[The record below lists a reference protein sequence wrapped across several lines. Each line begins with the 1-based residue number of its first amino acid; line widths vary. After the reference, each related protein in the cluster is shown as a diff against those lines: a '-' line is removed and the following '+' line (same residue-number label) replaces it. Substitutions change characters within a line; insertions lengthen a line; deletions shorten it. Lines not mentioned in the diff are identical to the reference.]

1 MHMVLW
7 HLPLALS
14 GQLADLSR
22 EGRRSLTFDPKLAC
36 PFRLPFYLPR
46 VLGWLECSTH
56 HNVTLRV
63 TSGAGI
69 TLDRL
74 NVAGVPY
81 PSLPVALKV
90 GEPPLVWNAS
100 TAGYAVRDV

>member
-14 GQLADLSR
+14 SQLTDLSR
-22 EGRRSLTFDPKLAC
+22 DGRRSLTFDPKLAC

-46 VLGWLECSTH
+46 VLGWLECAANRT
-56 HNVTLRV
+56 VTLRV
-63 TSGAGI
+63 TSGTGI

-74 NVAGVPY
+74 SVAGVPF
-81 PSLPVALKV
+81 PSLPVTLKA
-90 GEPPLVWNAS
+90 GEPALEWNA
-100 TAGYAVRDV
+100 

>member
-14 GQLADLSR
+14 GQLTDLSR

-46 VLGWLECSTH
+46 VLGWLECSVKR
-56 HNVTLRV
+56 NVTLSV
-63 TSGAGI
+63 TSGTGI
-69 TLDRL
+69 TLDWL
-74 NVAGVPY
+74 SVAGVPY
-81 PSLPVALKV
+81 SRLPVALTAD
-90 GEPPLVWNAS
+90 EPPLVWDA
-100 TAGYAVRDV
+100 